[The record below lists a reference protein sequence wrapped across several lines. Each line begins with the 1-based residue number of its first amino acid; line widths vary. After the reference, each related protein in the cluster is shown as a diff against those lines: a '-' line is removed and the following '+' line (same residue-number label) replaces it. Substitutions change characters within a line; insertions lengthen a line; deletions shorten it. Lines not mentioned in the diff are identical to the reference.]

1 MARDSSSTGTLPD
14 VLNASPGLDAI
25 RGKVVIVAGAS
36 SGMGHATALALA
48 GAGARLVVSA
58 RSGAAL
64 GDLADGIGRDGGE
77 IVAVPADV
85 TGPGVAAVI
94 VRAAL
99 ERFGRVDVLVNSV
112 GTNIPRRALTELTQ
126 EGWQSL
132 IDVNLTAA
140 FNLTQAIL
148 PVFRAQGGGL
158 LIHIS
163 SSAAKK
169 PDQSGV
175 AYQAS
180 KAGLVGLAHGTME
193 EERANG
199 IRTTVIFPGMT
210 DTPLVLKRPAPT
222 PPETLAKALQPE
234 DVAAGCLFV
243 IGLPARAYVPE
254 LVLYPSA
261 L

>member
-1 MARDSSSTGTLPD
+1 MENVAGQ
-14 VLNASPGLDAI
+14 V
-25 RGKVVIVAGAS
+25 VVIAGAS
-36 SGMGHATALALA
+36 SGMGRATALALA
-48 GAGARLVVSA
+48 KAGARLVLAA
-58 RSGAAL
+58 RSSDTLA
-64 GDLADGIGRDGGE
+64 DLANGLNRSGGDV
-77 IVAVPADV
+77 IAVTADA
-85 TGPGVAAVI
+85 TQHAAADQI
-94 VRAAL
+94 VRVAL
-99 ERFGRVDVLVNSV
+99 DRFGRVDVLVNSV
-112 GTNIPRRALTELTQ
+112 GTNIPRRSLSELTD
-126 EGWQSL
+126 ESWQTL

-148 PVFRAQGGGL
+148 PVFRSQGAGL

-175 AYQAS
+175 GYQAS

-193 EERANG
+193 EERGNG

-210 DTPLVLKRPAPT
+210 DTPLVLKRPTPT

-234 DVAAGCLFV
+234 DVAAACQFV
-243 IGLPARAYVPE
+243 ISLPARAYVPE

>member
-1 MARDSSSTGTLPD
+1 MARASSSTGTLSD
-14 VLNASPGLDAI
+14 VVGPTLGLDAV
-25 RGKVVIVAGAS
+25 RGQVVIVAGAS
-36 SGMGHATALALA
+36 SGMGRATAIVLAD
-48 GAGARLVVSA
+48 AGARLVVSA
-58 RSGAAL
+58 RSIAAL
-64 GDLADGIGRDGGE
+64 SDLAGEIGRNGGE
-77 IVAVPADV
+77 IVSVPADV
-85 TGPGVAAVI
+85 TQPEAAVGI

-112 GTNIPRRALTELTQ
+112 GTNIPRRSLSELTG

-140 FNLTQAIL
+140 FHLTQAIL
-148 PVFRAQGGGL
+148 PAFRAQGGGL

-180 KAGLVGLAHGTME
+180 KAGLVGLAQGTME
-193 EERANG
+193 EERPNG
-199 IRTTVIFPGMT
+199 VRTTVIFPGMT
-210 DTPLVLKRPAPT
+210 DTPLVLKRPTPT

-234 DVAAGCLFV
+234 DVAAACLFV

-254 LVLYPSA
+254 LVLYPA
-261 L
+261 RL